1 MMDILENGEGL
12 TYLASHSRVVDVSPY
27 SKEYI
32 YILRLSLF
40 KRIYLYVRALN
51 APKKVRDLT
60 TPLVTNV
67 YLFWRDLTT
76 PRVTYFHFGDQQC
89 GQLLCCLSPARW

>member
-1 MMDILENGEGL
+1 MMKNIAFAMEYDIFAIGMECD
-12 TYLASHSRVVDVSPY
+12 SIKSPCMKI
-27 SKEYI
+27 ST
-32 YILRLSLF
+32 
-40 KRIYLYVRALN
+40 AQ
-51 APKKVRDLT
+51 KKVRDLT